1 MSAQSLKWGLDA
13 LHSSRFA
20 PLHRGGSSF
29 ASNRNG
35 GIMLKLTAFALLAA
49 FLGADAAAAQ
59 TMTLTSPDI
68 APGARIADQQVF
80 NGFGCTG
87 GNISPA
93 LSWSGAPKDT
103 KSFALS
109 VYDPDAPTGSG
120 FWHWVVFNIPPDVTS
135 LPKGAGDPKGA
146 GAPKGAVQSRTDF
159 GVPGY
164 GGPCPPQG
172 RCAAPLSFHDLRR
185 GHAEARRGRKHDRR
199 HCRLHASLPHA
210 RQGGAHGR
218 LGALTSLSVRQRT

>member
-1 MSAQSLKWGLDA
+1 
-13 LHSSRFA
+13 
-20 PLHRGGSSF
+20 
-29 ASNRNG
+29 
-35 GIMLKLTAFALLAA
+35 MLKVTAFALFGA
-49 FLGADAAAAQ
+49 FLGAQATAAQ

-68 APGARIADQQVF
+68 APGARIADEQVL

-135 LPKGAGDPKGA
+135 LPKGAGDPRGA
-146 GAPKGAVQSRTDF
+146 GRP
-159 GVPGY
+159 
-164 GGPCPPQG
+164 
-172 RCAAPLSFHDLRR
+172 
-185 GHAEARRGRKHDRR
+185 
-199 HCRLHASLPHA
+199 
-210 RQGGAHGR
+210 
-218 LGALTSLSVRQRT
+218 